1 MLKEKA
7 GSNAGVIWK
16 TLDAAGEM
24 QVKDLK
30 KKTKLKDKELY
41 LSLGWLLK
49 EDKIEI
55 SGQEPDFSVMLK

>member
-7 GSNAGVIWK
+7 GSNAGVIWNA
-16 TLDAAGEM
+16 LNESGEM

-30 KKTKLKDKELY
+30 KKTKLKDKDLY

-49 EDKIEI
+49 EDKVEV
-55 SGQEPDFSVMLK
+55 SGQEPDFSVKLK

>member
-7 GSNAGVIWK
+7 GINAGVIWK
-16 TLDAAGEM
+16 ALDAAGEM

-55 SGQEPDFSVMLK
+55 SGEEPDFSVKLK